1 MPLDYGFDP
10 SKQINDFFSFCQ
22 FLGVHNLR
30 CLFRI
35 TFFPVDAY
43 DLLCQDPQAF
53 EYLYLQC
60 TNDVIHERFSP
71 ELKNDVAL
79 RLVRTF
85 FGQESA
91 LHESAFFVF
100 QVLEAQ
106 EHLLY
111 VTFGNL

>member
-79 RLVRTF
+79 RLVRSF
-85 FGQESA
+85 LVRRFCFVLFSA
-91 LHESAFFVF
+91 F